1 MYMMEVAVMSH
12 MAGAKKSSGL
22 KLWPGL
28 NEDSGLR
35 LSWHSK
41 MWKTSR
47 QLNSPKNMPTAWT
60 QHERDS
66 LNELILKFHWRY
78 RLLVLTEMHWWIQT
92 YYSLLL

>member
-1 MYMMEVAVMSH
+1 MLINTIPLICLWKFSPQHSEREQVDRGEHLPTYMMEVAVMSH

-28 NEDSGLR
+28 NEGSGLR

-47 QLNSPKNMPTAWT
+47 QLNSPRNMPTAWA
-60 QHERDS
+60 QPER
-66 LNELILKFHWRY
+66 
-78 RLLVLTEMHWWIQT
+78 
-92 YYSLLL
+92 